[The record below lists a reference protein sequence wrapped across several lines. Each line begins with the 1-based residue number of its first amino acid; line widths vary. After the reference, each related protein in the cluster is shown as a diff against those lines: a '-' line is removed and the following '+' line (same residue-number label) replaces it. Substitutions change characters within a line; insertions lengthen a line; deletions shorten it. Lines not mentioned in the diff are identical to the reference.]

1 MTSAES
7 STPKATP
14 VWPASKNT
22 YAHFHHPDHFKN
34 AVHAYQ
40 FINDPTEI
48 FSIITPAGFQHM
60 FRGLDES
67 VHMSPSVLFGRIQ
80 FPDVDYCFY
89 VSDGNLEITIS
100 ETDSSRMGSDEVV
113 SLPAGTRLYIRPV
126 NSYFK
131 VFVDAQPGRLV
142 DLLYAVRK
150 DKPHA
155 GLIALHASIHQVLW
169 TEKELSQYESGF
181 NFDLI

>member
-67 VHMSPSVLFGRIQ
+67 VHMSPN
-80 FPDVDYCFY
+80 YCFY

-113 SLPAGTRLYIRPV
+113 SLPAGTHLYIRPV

-155 GLIALHASIHQVLW
+155 GLIALHAS
-169 TEKELSQYESGF
+169 
-181 NFDLI
+181 